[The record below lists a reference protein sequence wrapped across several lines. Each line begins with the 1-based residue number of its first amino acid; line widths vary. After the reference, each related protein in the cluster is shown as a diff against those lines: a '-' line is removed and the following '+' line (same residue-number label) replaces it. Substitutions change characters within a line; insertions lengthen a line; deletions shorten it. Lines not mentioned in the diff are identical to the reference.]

1 MGARAV
7 PQLILGLVLAIWS
20 TAVLAHHAGAQTV
33 WSEIL
38 ALLLA
43 ASGVIYAVGVAKLW
57 CKAGLGRG
65 IRRVEVT
72 RFAAS
77 WLVLAIAL
85 SAPVDALSDR
95 SFAAHMAE
103 HELLMV
109 IAAPLLVMSRPLAA
123 FAWAMPARVAR
134 TVKVLAG
141 GIWRPLT
148 TPVGAWSTHAVAL
161 WLWHIPVLFAAAQ
174 ADPTLHVLQH
184 ACFFVS
190 ALLFWWI
197 VLASTGRAGVA
208 MLALFTTMLH
218 TSALGMLITF
228 APEPWYPP
236 EESILGFTALEDQQ
250 LGGLIMWVPGGL
262 VYVAA
267 GLAVVA
273 GWLTGQRARAQVCYG
288 ENTILSSRKSRA

>member
-1 MGARAV
+1 M
-7 PQLILGLVLAIWS
+7 PQLIFGLTLVFCS
-20 TAVLAHHAGAQTV
+20 TAVLAHHAGAETA
-33 WSEIL
+33 WSEVL
-38 ALLLA
+38 ALLLGTSA
-43 ASGVIYAVGVAKLW
+43 VIYGMGVTKLW
-57 CKAGLGRG
+57 RKAGLGRG
-65 IRRVEVT
+65 IRRREVT
-72 RFAAS
+72 RFAAG
-77 WLVLAIAL
+77 WLILAIAL
-85 SAPVDALSDR
+85 SAPVDALSER

-123 FAWAMPARVAR
+123 FAWAMPTRIVR
-134 TVKVLAG
+134 TVTVLTG

-148 TPVGAWSTHAVAL
+148 TPVGAWGTHAAAL

-197 VLASTGRAGVA
+197 VLASPGSAGIA
-208 MLALFTTMLH
+208 MLLLFTTMLH

-228 APEPWYPP
+228 APGPWYPP
-236 EESILGFTALEDQQ
+236 EKSILGFTALEDQQ

-267 GLAVVA
+267 GLAVAA
-273 GWLTGQRARAQVCYG
+273 GWLAGQRAREQVFYRD
-288 ENTILSSRKSRA
+288 NTILSSRDSRARST